1 MKKTLKKVL
10 LAILA
15 IFIIA
20 VIGFTAFVGRQVFQG
35 YSNATSREETVENI
49 SYSKKSYDELVD
61 KYKLSKIDITKDNS
75 DIKVPAFLVQKEG
88 NHNIAV
94 LVHGMGG
101 TKESM
106 ADLVEGFLDIGYD
119 VLAYDQRNSGENMA
133 DYNTFG
139 VLESDDTLAV
149 LSYIVPKY
157 KDKYQDAKSILWGE
171 SYGGLTSII
180 AAGREDYYID
190 YLILESSISDGRILL
205 KDVMEDATKGQDIP
219 MSYLMAAGDWYSR
232 FAVGIKFSDFDG
244 LKWIKNV
251 SKPVLITNSK
261 DDTLTPPYMA
271 EDIFKAISH
280 DKKVIHLVDG
290 YKHASFPKNANDEYM
305 KIVKDFLKKYE
316 SQSED
321 ADENSQWF

>member
-15 IFIIA
+15 ILIIA

-35 YSNATSREETVENI
+35 YSNAMSREETVENI

-61 KYKLSKIDITKDNS
+61 KYKLSKVDIPKDNS

-157 KDKYQDAKSILWGE
+157 KEKYEDAKSILWGE

-190 YLILESSISDGRILL
+190 YLILDSSISDGRILL
-205 KDVMEDATKGQDIP
+205 EDVMEDATKDQDIP
-219 MSYLMAAGDWYSR
+219 MSYLMAAG
-232 FAVGIKFSDFDG
+232 G
-244 LKWIKNV
+244 LV
-251 SKPVLITNSK
+251 
-261 DDTLTPPYMA
+261 
-271 EDIFKAISH
+271 F
-280 DKKVIHLVDG
+280 
-290 YKHASFPKNANDEYM
+290 
-305 KIVKDFLKKYE
+305 
-316 SQSED
+316 
-321 ADENSQWF
+321 

>member
-1 MKKTLKKVL
+1 MKKIIKNILLGL
-10 LAILA
+10 LALLIL
-15 IFIIA
+15 
-20 VIGFTAFVGRQVFQG
+20 VSLGFTAFIGRQVFEG
-35 YSNATSREETVENI
+35 YTNATSREETIKSIKEYKD
-49 SYSKKSYDELVD
+49 SYAKIVD
-61 KYKLSKIDITKDNS
+61 KYKVSKLKISKDSS

-88 NHNIAV
+88 NQNIAV

-106 ADLVEGFLDIGYD
+106 AALVEGFLDIGYD

-149 LSYIVPKY
+149 LSYIAPKY
-157 KDKYQDAKSILWGE
+157 KEKYEDAKSILWGE

-190 YLILESSISDGRILL
+190 YLILDSSLSDGRILL
-205 KDVMEDATKGQDIP
+205 EEVMEEATEGQDIP

-251 SKPVLITNSK
+251 TKPVLITNSN

-280 DKKVIHLVDG
+280 DKKELHLVDG

-305 KIVKDFLKKYE
+305 KIVEDFLKKYE
-316 SQSED
+316 LVSED
-321 ADENSQWF
+321 TDEATEWF

>member
-15 IFIIA
+15 ILIIA
-20 VIGFTAFVGRQVFQG
+20 VIGFTTFVGRQVFQG
-35 YSNATSREETVENI
+35 YSNAMSREETVENI

-61 KYKLSKIDITKDNS
+61 KYKLSKIDIPKDSS

-139 VLESDDTLAV
+139 VLESDDTLAA

-190 YLILESSISDGRILL
+190 YLILDSSMSDGRILL
-205 KDVMEDATKGQDIP
+205 EEVMEDATKGQDIP

-251 SKPVLITNSK
+251 TKPVLITNSN

-280 DKKVIHLVDG
+280 NRKELHLVDG
-290 YKHASFPKNANDEYM
+290 FNHASFPKNANDEYM
-305 KIVKDFLKKYE
+305 KIVEDFLEKYQADSEVIDE
-316 SQSED
+316 STE
-321 ADENSQWF
+321 